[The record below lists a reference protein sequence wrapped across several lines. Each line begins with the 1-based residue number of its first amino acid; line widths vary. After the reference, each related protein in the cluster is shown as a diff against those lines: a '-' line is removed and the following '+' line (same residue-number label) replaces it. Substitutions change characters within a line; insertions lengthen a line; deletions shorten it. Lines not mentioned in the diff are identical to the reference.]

1 MNFLYDCAHN
11 LSERIRYSKWQ
22 LILLPILFSIIG
34 IYVGISTFDR
44 DFIPFKSFA
53 VENMLFPLI
62 FFAFGFLLPV
72 SLWRRY
78 AIRFS
83 AGQRILWNKDGF
95 SFAFI
100 LFLFAVFLQIMA
112 IWGDKSWDKIPIE
125 NARLGIKGFYTEAQL
140 RSSINENSYS
150 APKDAELAR
159 ITKNNGIT
167 QLKRHLSIFSRP
179 FQVGEFVKIFCM
191 IFMAKLLTDMRINKQ
206 LNLGKEFIG
215 FPFLVMLP
223 IGFFTFLMP
232 NYSMMIIYAIL
243 IYFMLFLQE
252 MNLKSRLF
260 LILVLAIPCIMVFS
274 VQNIDKDNPIVRVHG
289 VNRIWAFF
297 HEDKAGNEQQ
307 NEALQALADGGIKG
321 KGLDKGTIKH
331 HLFGAR
337 NDFAYSILGEELGM
351 LRMLPITI
359 ALMGFL
365 FTCFW
370 VAAKTRVKNNYS
382 NYSPKDRDIIFAQN
396 LAWGIAMIFSLNIFF
411 HIGVNLRLL
420 PNTGQPL
427 SFISAGGTNLVMNFF
442 LMGMLVQI
450 SSLTA
455 DKET

>member
-1 MNFLYDCAHN
+1 MNLIYDFTHN

-34 IYVGISTFDR
+34 IYVGISTFER
-44 DFIPFKSFA
+44 DFIPYKSFA

-62 FFAFGFLLPV
+62 FFALGFLLPV

-83 AGQRILWNKDGF
+83 AGQHVLWNREGF

-100 LFLFAVFLQIMA
+100 LFLFAILLQVLA

-125 NARLGIKGFYTEAQL
+125 NVRLGLNGYYTEADL
-140 RSSINENSYS
+140 RSINESSYLV
-150 APKDAELAR
+150 PKEAELAR
-159 ITKNNGIT
+159 VTKNNGIT
-167 QLKRHLSIFSRP
+167 QLRRHLSIFSRP
-179 FQVGEFVKIFCM
+179 FQVGELVKIFCM
-191 IFMAKLLTDMRINKQ
+191 LFVAKLLTDMRINKQ
-206 LNLGKEFIG
+206 MRLCKEFIG
-215 FPFLVMLP
+215 FPFLVILP

-232 NYSMMIIYAIL
+232 NYSMMIIYALL
-243 IYFMLFLQE
+243 IFFMLFVQE
-252 MNLKSRLF
+252 MSLKPRLF
-260 LILVLAIPCIMVFS
+260 LILILAIPCVMAFS
-274 VQNIDKDNPIVRVHG
+274 VQNLDKDNPFVRVHG

-297 HEDKAGNEQQ
+297 HEDKAGNDQQ

-337 NDFAYSILGEELGM
+337 NDFAYSILGEELGL
-351 LRMLPITI
+351 LRMLPITA
-359 ALMGFL
+359 ALMVFL

-370 VAAKTRVKNNYS
+370 VAGKIRNES
-382 NYSPKDRDIIFAQN
+382 HINYSPKDRDLIYAQN
-396 LAWGIAMIFSLNIFF
+396 VAWGIALIFSLNIFF

-427 SFISAGGTNLVMNFF
+427 SFISSGGTNLVMNFF
-442 LMGMLVQI
+442 LIGMLVQI
-450 SSLTA
+450 SSLNT
-455 DKET
+455 DKEA

>member
-1 MNFLYDCAHN
+1 MNFFYDFVHN

-22 LILLPILFSIIG
+22 LIVLPVLFSIIG

-44 DFIPFKSFA
+44 DFIPFKSYA
-53 VENMLFPLI
+53 VENMLLPL
-62 FFAFGFLLPV
+62 FFFTVGFLLPI

-83 AGQRILWNKDGF
+83 GGQHILWNKEGF
-95 SFAFI
+95 SFAFL
-100 LFLFAVFLQIMA
+100 LFLFAIFLQVLA
-112 IWGDKSWDKIPIE
+112 IWGDKHWDKIPID
-125 NARLGIKGFYTEAQL
+125 NVRLNFNGYYTEAEL
-140 RSSINENSYS
+140 RAIDESSYS
-150 APKDAELAR
+150 IRDAELIR
-159 ITKNNGIT
+159 VTRNNGIT
-167 QLKRHLSIFSRP
+167 QLRRQLFIFSRP
-179 FQVGEFVKIFCM
+179 FQVGEFVKIFLM
-191 IFMAKLLTDMRINKQ
+191 IFLAKLVTDMKINRQ
-206 LNLGKEFIG
+206 MRLCKEFTG
-215 FPFLVMLP
+215 FPLLTILPVCFL
-223 IGFFTFLMP
+223 TFLMP
-232 NYSMMIIYAIL
+232 NYSMMIIYAL
-243 IYFMLFLQE
+243 LACFMLFVQE
-252 MNLKSRLF
+252 IGLKSRIF
-260 LILVLAIPCIMVFS
+260 LIVILAIPCVMAFS
-274 VQNIDKDNPIVRVHG
+274 VQNFDKDNSIVKVHG

-297 HEDKAGNEQQ
+297 HEDKVGNDQQ
-307 NEALQALADGGIKG
+307 NEALQALAEGGIKG

-331 HLFGAR
+331 YLFGAR

-370 VAAKTRVKNNYS
+370 IAAKTKIKNDSYS

-396 LAWGIAMIFSLNIFF
+396 VAWGIAIVFSLNIFF

-427 SFISAGGTNLVMNFF
+427 SFISSGGTNLVMNFF

-450 SSLTA
+450 SSLNVE
-455 DKET
+455 KEA

>member
-44 DFIPFKSFA
+44 DFIPYKNFA
-53 VENMLFPLI
+53 VENMLLPLI
-62 FFAFGFLLPV
+62 FFAVGFLLPV

-78 AIRFS
+78 AVRFS
-83 AGQRILWNKDGF
+83 AGQHILWNREGF

-100 LFLFAVFLQIMA
+100 LFLIAIFLQVMA
-112 IWGDKSWDKIPIE
+112 IWGDKSWDRIPID
-125 NARLGIKGFYTEAQL
+125 NARLNLKGYYMEAEL
-140 RSSINENSYS
+140 RSINENSYS
-150 APKDAELAR
+150 VPKDAELAR

-167 QLKRHLSIFSRP
+167 QLRRHLSIFSRP
-179 FQVGEFVKIFCM
+179 FQVGELVKIFCM
-191 IFMAKLLTDMRINKQ
+191 IFVAKLLTDMRINRQMKMC
-206 LNLGKEFIG
+206 KEFIG
-215 FPFLVMLP
+215 FPVLVLLP
-223 IGFFTFLMP
+223 ICFFTFLMP
-232 NYSMMIIYAIL
+232 NYSMLIIYAL
-243 IYFMLFLQE
+243 LVFFMLFVQE
-252 MNLKSRLF
+252 MNLKPRIF
-260 LILVLAIPCIMVFS
+260 LIVILAIPCVMAFS
-274 VQNIDKDNPIVRVHG
+274 VQNLDKDNAIVRVHG
-289 VNRIWAFF
+289 INRIWAFF
-297 HEDKAGNEQQ
+297 HEDRAGNEQQ

-337 NDFAYSILGEELGM
+337 NDFAYSILGEELGL

-365 FTCFW
+365 LTCFW
-370 VAAKTRVKNNYS
+370 IAGKVKIQNTPHS
-382 NYSPKDRDIIFAQN
+382 NYNPKDRDIIFAQN

-427 SFISAGGTNLVMNFF
+427 SFISSGGTNLVMNFF

-450 SSLTA
+450 SSLNM
-455 DKET
+455 DKEA

>member
-34 IYVGISTFDR
+34 IYVGVSTFER
-44 DFIPFKSFA
+44 DFIPYKSVA
-53 VENMLFPLI
+53 VENMLLPLI
-62 FFAFGFLLPV
+62 FFAAGFLLPV

-83 AGQRILWNKDGF
+83 AGRHILWNKGGF

-100 LFLFAVFLQIMA
+100 LFLLAILLQVLA
-112 IWGDKSWDKIPIE
+112 IWGDKSWDKIPID
-125 NARLGIKGFYTEAQL
+125 NARLNLKGYYTEAEL
-140 RSSINENSYS
+140 RSINEHSYS
-150 APKDAELAR
+150 VPKDAELAR
-159 ITKNNGIT
+159 ITKNNGMT
-167 QLKRHLSIFSRP
+167 QLRRHLSIFSRP
-179 FQVGEFVKIFCM
+179 FQVGELVKIFCM
-191 IFMAKLLTDMRINKQ
+191 IFMAKILTDMRINRQMK
-206 LNLGKEFIG
+206 LCKEFIG
-215 FPFLVMLP
+215 FPFLVILP
-223 IGFFTFLMP
+223 ICLFAFLMP
-232 NYSMMIIYAIL
+232 NYSMMIIYVSL
-243 IYFMLFLQE
+243 VFLMLFVQE
-252 MNLKSRLF
+252 MNLKPRIF
-260 LILVLAIPCIMVFS
+260 LIVILAIPCVMAFS
-274 VQNIDKDNPIVRVHG
+274 VQNLDKDNPFVKVHG

-297 HEDKAGNEQQ
+297 HEDKAGNDQQ

-337 NDFAYSILGEELGM
+337 NDFAYSILGEELGL

-370 VAAKTRVKNNYS
+370 VAGKIKIKNDSNS
-382 NYSPKDRDIIFAQN
+382 NYNPKERDIIFAQN
-396 LAWGIAMIFSLNIFF
+396 VAWGIAVIFSLNIFF

-427 SFISAGGTNLVMNFF
+427 SFISSGGTNLVMNFF

-450 SSLTA
+450 SSLNME
-455 DKET
+455 KKI

>member
-34 IYVGISTFDR
+34 IYVGISTLER
-44 DFIPFKSFA
+44 DFIPYKSVA
-53 VENMLFPLI
+53 VENMLLPLI
-62 FFAFGFLLPV
+62 FFAVGFLLPV

-83 AGQRILWNKDGF
+83 AGQHILWNKGGF

-100 LFLFAVFLQIMA
+100 LFLFAMLLQVMA
-112 IWGDKSWDKIPIE
+112 IWGDKSWDKIPLD
-125 NARLGIKGFYTEAQL
+125 NARLNLKGYYTEAEL
-140 RSSINENSYS
+140 RSISESSYS
-150 APKDAELAR
+150 VPKDAELAR

-167 QLKRHLSIFSRP
+167 QLRRHLSIFSRP
-179 FQVGEFVKIFCM
+179 FQVGELVKIFCM
-191 IFMAKLLTDMRINKQ
+191 IFVAKLLTDMRINRQ
-206 LNLGKEFIG
+206 MNLCREFVG
-215 FPFLVMLP
+215 FPILVLFP
-223 IGFFTFLMP
+223 VCFFTFLMP
-232 NYSMMIIYAIL
+232 NYSMMIIYVIL
-243 IYFMLFLQE
+243 IYFMLFVQE
-252 MNLKSRLF
+252 MNLKSRF
-260 LILVLAIPCIMVFS
+260 FMVVIFAIPCIMAFS
-274 VQNIDKDNPIVRVHG
+274 VQNLDKDSALVKVHG

-297 HEDKAGNEQQ
+297 HGAEAGNDQQ

-337 NDFAYSILGEELGM
+337 NDFAYSILGEELGL
-351 LRMLPITI
+351 LRMLPITM

-370 VAAKTRVKNNYS
+370 VASKIRIKNDCNS
-382 NYSPKDRDIIFAQN
+382 NYSPKDRDMMFAQN

-427 SFISAGGTNLVMNFF
+427 SFISSGGTNLVMNFF

-450 SSLTA
+450 SSLNG
-455 DKET
+455 DEKV